1 VKECTF
7 PDFLLSFL
15 IVGLFIP
22 EYLSGYIDRLK
33 DKDIERGS
41 REELLYLGRK
51 IDIYETKTN
60 FLSIKLRYLSIEF
73 ERYLEEKRII

>member
-7 PDFLLSFL
+7 PNFLLSFL
-15 IVGLFIP
+15 IIGLFIP

-33 DKDIERGS
+33 DKDIKRGS

-51 IDIYETKTN
+51 TDIYKTKTN
-60 FLSIKLRYLSIEF
+60 FLFIKLGYLSIEF
-73 ERYLEEKRII
+73 K

>member
-1 VKECTF
+1 VKEYTF
-7 PDFLLSFL
+7 PNFLLSFL
-15 IVGLFIP
+15 IIGLSIP

-33 DKDIERGS
+33 DEDLERGS

-51 IDIYETKTN
+51 TDIYKTKTN
-60 FLSIKLRYLSIEF
+60 FLFIKLGYLSIEF